1 VRLAVEAR
9 GARHT
14 VVVVNDFVLHRE
26 AVWRNRANSVV
37 CAELSEKHLP
47 RRFEQLFAKRIAEDL
62 FEVCCI
68 PFLLNDL
75 ALGDVVATAPMGDLE
90 HVVTKV
96 VEPSG
101 RYVFRVRFNE
111 ASRPRGEIAEELR
124 ALGSLIEWSSR
135 DLLALDA
142 IDQEH
147 AQRVVEFLAAREK
160 TGQLTYDTGHSR

>member
-1 VRLAVEAR
+1 
-9 GARHT
+9 
-14 VVVVNDFVLHRE
+14 VNDLVLHRE
-26 AVWRNRANSVV
+26 PVWRNRANSVV
-37 CAELSEKHLP
+37 CAALSEKDLP

-68 PFLLNDL
+68 PFLVFDI
-75 ALGDVVATAPMGDLE
+75 ALGDVVATAPMGDVD
-90 HVVTKV
+90 HVVTNV
-96 VEPSG
+96 VESSG

-135 DLLALDA
+135 NLLALDA

-147 AQRVVEFLAAREK
+147 AQRVVDFLTERER
-160 TGQLTYDTGHSR
+160 TGQLTYDTGQSR